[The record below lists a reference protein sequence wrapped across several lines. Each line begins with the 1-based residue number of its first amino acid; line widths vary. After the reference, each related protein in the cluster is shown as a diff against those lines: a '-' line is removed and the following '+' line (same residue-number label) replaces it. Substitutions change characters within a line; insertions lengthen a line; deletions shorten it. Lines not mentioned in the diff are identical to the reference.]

1 MKQFTKI
8 AVVCALAVSLA
19 ACGSSASS
27 TAASSA
33 ASSEAASGEAAP
45 AESEAAADFD
55 TDQDIT
61 VISREEGSGTRG
73 AFVELTGVEQK
84 IDGKKV
90 DMTTDDAQITN
101 NTAAMLMTVAGDT
114 QAIGYVSLGSLNE
127 TVKAVKIEGV
137 EATAQNVA
145 DGSYKI
151 ARPFNIAY
159 KADGQSDLSKD
170 FIAYVMS
177 AEGQAI
183 INENG
188 YVGSSD
194 AAAYAANGASG
205 KLVVGGSS
213 SVSPVMVKLIEA
225 YKAVNANVDIELLT
239 SDSTTGMTSAI
250 EGTYDI
256 GMASRELKEDEAA
269 ACVSVL
275 CVALICAF
283 LLANGLPAM
292 GEIGVLKFLSGTRWK
307 PGADIYGIFPM
318 IVGSVYVTAGALL
331 LGVPVALLT
340 AVYLAFFCPKGLYR
354 VLKPAVEL
362 LAGIPSVVYGFFGI
376 VVLVPAVRALGE
388 RWDGSGNAMLTASIL
403 LAMMILPTIIGV
415 VEPALRAVP
424 TSYYEGALAL
434 GATHERSVYTAVVPA
449 AKSGILAGIVLGVG
463 RAMGETMAVIMVAGN
478 QPRMPKGILQGV
490 RTLTGNIVIE
500 MGYATGLHREALIAT
515 GVVLFVFILLINL
528 CFSALKRGKKA

>member
-1 MKQFTKI
+1 MAENAKNGAYPAFPDLFPFFTRSRFLILHVGFTITSFSDEDEKNPDIHSKNVKKEEKINMNKI
-8 AVVCALAVSLA
+8 AKIAALAALA
-19 ACGSSASS
+19 LTCVAS
-27 TAASSA
+27 TAC
-33 ASSEAASGEAAP
+33 
-45 AESEAAADFD
+45 ADFSAD
-55 TDQDIT
+55 KSIT

-170 FIAYVMS
+170 FVAYIMS

-183 INENG
+183 INEHG

-225 YKAVNANVDIELLT
+225 YKAVNANADIELLT

-269 ACVSVL
+269 A
-275 CVALICAF
+275 
-283 LLANGLPAM
+283 LAHQAIAM
-292 GEIGVLKFLSGTRWK
+292 
-307 PGADIYGIFPM
+307 DGIAV
-318 IVGSVYVTAGALL
+318 IVNLENPTEDM
-331 LGVPVALLT
+331 T
-340 AVYLAFFCPKGLYR
+340 
-354 VLKPAVEL
+354 VEQ
-362 LAGIPSVVYGFFGI
+362 I
-376 VVLVPAVRALGE
+376 
-388 RWDGSGNAMLTASIL
+388 ASIF
-403 LAMMILPTIIGV
+403 
-415 VEPALRAVP
+415 
-424 TSYYEGALAL
+424 L
-434 GATHERSVYTAVVPA
+434 GDATKWNE
-449 AKSGILAGIVLGVG
+449 
-463 RAMGETMAVIMVAGN
+463 MV
-478 QPRMPKGILQGV
+478 K
-490 RTLTGNIVIE
+490 
-500 MGYATGLHREALIAT
+500 
-515 GVVLFVFILLINL
+515 
-528 CFSALKRGKKA
+528 